1 MLKSF
6 ILILTVAF
14 CIQTLCPN
22 ETQTTTSKTPAPR
35 SPSVSPSPLTIRI
48 PAEVFAE
55 ALSGMRIKMSDPRRS

>member
-6 ILILTVAF
+6 ILILAVAF

-35 SPSVSPSPLTIRI
+35 SPLVSPSPLTIRI
-48 PAEVFAE
+48 PAEVFAK
-55 ALSGMRIKMSDPRRS
+55 ALSSLEITMPDPRRS